1 MSQPPTRR
9 SLHAGPPPAPQ
20 LPTRRSL
27 HAGPP
32 PAPQPPPAGQQRGN
46 QRRKRRSAGDWIT
59 TIIGELLVT
68 CGVFIALFLV
78 WQLWYTN
85 LEAAENNRAA
95 AAQLEQRFS
104 PPVKQKV
111 VESAKRHTDA
121 PPVVQAR
128 GLNQPYAKLYIPK
141 WGKDYMVTIAEGLD
155 YTAVLNHGLV
165 GHYPESNAIGE
176 LGNAGLAA
184 HRMTRGAVFQHI
196 EDLEAGD
203 EVIVESEKAWIVYK
217 VTSTEVITPDQ
228 GEVLYPVPHQL
239 GAEPEHSLL
248 TLTTCHPL
256 MSTRERYVVYSE
268 FSYWIDRAD
277 GMPDALLED
286 N

>member
-9 SLHAGPPPAPQ
+9 SLHADPPPP
-20 LPTRRSL
+20 PT
-27 HAGPP
+27 PP
-32 PAPQPPPAGQQRGN
+32 TSQHSAKRQH
-46 QRRKRRSAGDWIT
+46 KRRSAGDWIT
-59 TIIGELLVT
+59 TIIGELLLT
-68 CGVFIALFLV
+68 GGAFIGLFLV

-85 LEAAENNRAA
+85 IEAAENNLAA
-95 AAQLEQRFS
+95 AAQLEEHFS
-104 PPVKQKV
+104 APVKQ
-111 VESAKRHTDA
+111 SATRHTDA

-128 GLNQPYAKLYIPK
+128 GLNEPYAKLYIPK

-165 GHYPESNAIGE
+165 GHYPNSNAIGE

-184 HRMTRGAVFQHI
+184 HRMTRGAVFQNI
-196 EDLEAGD
+196 EDLEVGD
-203 EVIVESEKAWIVYK
+203 EVIVESEDAWIVFQ

-228 GEVLYPVPHQL
+228 GEVLYPVPHHFD
-239 GAEPEHSLL
+239 AEPEHSLL

-256 MSTRERYVVYSE
+256 MSTRERYVVYTE

-286 N
+286 K